1 MVGAKPQVVDG
12 ITYWRVGPEPKLARR
27 PGRNV
32 HLLPVYDEYLVAYRD
47 LTAVPRPAYLLG
59 GFLHSLVITGQVVGT
74 WRTILGKDGVTVS
87 VSPHRKLAAAER
99 LGVAKAMARF
109 GSFQQGTT
117 EARKV
122 AVATFRTDLIQ

>member
-1 MVGAKPQVVDG
+1 
-12 ITYWRVGPEPKLARR
+12 
-27 PGRNV
+27 
-32 HLLPVYDEYLVAYRD
+32 

-87 VSPHRKLAAAER
+87 VSPHRKLTAAER